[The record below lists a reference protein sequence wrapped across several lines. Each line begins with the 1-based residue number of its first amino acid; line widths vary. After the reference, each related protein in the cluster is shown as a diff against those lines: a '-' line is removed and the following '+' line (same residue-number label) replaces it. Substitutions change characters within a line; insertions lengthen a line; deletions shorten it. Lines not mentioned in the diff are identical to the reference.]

1 MRIVFAGTPE
11 FASEHLKCLIE
22 AGFNV
27 VAAYTQ
33 PDRPAGRGR
42 KVQVSDVKAVAQE
55 YNIPVEQP
63 VNFKHEDELETLKSY
78 AADLMIVVAYGI
90 ILPVSVLETPVYGCL
105 NVHGSILPRWRGAAP
120 YHRAILSGDKQTGVT
135 IMQMDKGLDTGDMLV
150 KHYCDI
156 TAEDNAST
164 LHDKLIIV
172 GKSAL
177 LESLTQLQKGELT
190 PEKQDESLANYAHKL
205 TKEEGKINWLQS
217 NEAVLTHVRGLNPW
231 PVAYTFIQDLPI
243 RIWETKP
250 AASIFSKKGVAGEI
264 IAIKPSL
271 IVATQDGV
279 VEIIT
284 LQAAGSKAML
294 ASDFIN
300 GKGQWMQIGMNFVS

>member
-11 FASEHLKCLIE
+11 FASEHLKCLID

-42 KVQVSDVKAVAQE
+42 KVQVSDVKAVALE
-55 YNIPVEQP
+55 HNIPVEQP
-63 VNFKHEDELETLKSY
+63 LNFKNSDDLDVLKSY
-78 AADLMIVVAYGI
+78 QADVMVVVAYGI
-90 ILPVSVLETPVYGCL
+90 ILPISVLETPVHGCL

-135 IMQMDKGLDTGDMLV
+135 IMQMDEGLDTGDMLV

-156 TAEDNAST
+156 TDEDNAST
-164 LHDKLIIV
+164 LHDKLIEV
-172 GKSAL
+172 GQLAL
-177 LESLTQLQKGELT
+177 LEALQQLKDGGLK
-190 PEKQDESLANYAHKL
+190 PEKQNDAQANYAHKL
-205 TKEEGKINWLQS
+205 SKEEGKINWLQPS
-217 NEAVLTHVRGLNPW
+217 ESILVHIRGLNPW

-243 RIWETKP
+243 RIWEAKP
-250 AASIFSKKGVAGEI
+250 VANIFNKTGMPGEV

-271 IVATQDGV
+271 IVATEEGAI
-279 VEIIT
+279 EIVK

-294 ASDFIN
+294 ASEFIN
-300 GKGQWMQIGMNFVS
+300 GKGQWMQVGMNFVS